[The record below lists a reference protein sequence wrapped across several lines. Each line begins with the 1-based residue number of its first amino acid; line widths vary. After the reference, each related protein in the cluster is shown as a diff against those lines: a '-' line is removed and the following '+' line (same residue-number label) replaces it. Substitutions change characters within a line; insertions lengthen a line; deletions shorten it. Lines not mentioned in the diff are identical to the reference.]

1 MEKST
6 ITQQNNTLMDIIK
19 KSAEALGGVDNIRNL
34 HTVILYGY
42 AQYAYMWG
50 GGNITASVDAPQKLL
65 EATYLQRVWD
75 FDNDRFQLKER
86 RNMLFPFA
94 AEFGH
99 AFFPLNQILDG
110 DIAYNKLPDG
120 STSRVGEFLQ
130 DPMTVDGRRIRKLWS
145 LTNPVSMIN
154 AILNNKAAINN
165 LRTVNGLDIM
175 DITVDKNMSL
185 VFAINH
191 DSKIPQYVQWF
202 IPQTNLGETTLTTTF
217 TGYMPFDGIQLPMG
231 YNTKMDF
238 RDTVYFKMYV
248 DGYKIDKTIE
258 NLKAPDSIVGAMV
271 PEGEFIPPLELEA
284 IDDGVWRIAGI
295 GGTTV
300 IEFEDH
306 LTIFELYWGQL
317 QAKQIIEKA
326 NTLVPNKKV
335 TELIISHYHFDH
347 TGGFRAAVAAGLKVY
362 TNRGNEAVLRE
373 LAERQTPHF
382 EDVLSKE
389 ANRKFEFVPIDEH
402 LRLSDNKTT
411 IDIYRVISN
420 NHMADAVFVYIPD
433 KKIFLDSDVATA
445 AYDWQLWPNSY
456 LDNLDHYGL
465 EVEKVSTVH
474 EKVMTHNE
482 VLEYIE
488 GGRKRVLERSKK
500 AEEMNEYHPGYPIF
514 QTREE

>member
-1 MEKST
+1 MEK
-6 ITQQNNTLMDIIK
+6 NNAIMHIIEE
-19 KSAEALGGVDNIRNL
+19 SAEVLGGVDRIRNI
-34 HTVILYGY
+34 HTLSLYGY

-50 GGNITASVDAPQKLL
+50 GGNITASLDAPQKLL
-65 EATYLQRVWD
+65 EATYLQRNWD
-75 FDNDRFQLKER
+75 FDNDRFELKER

-99 AFFPLNQILDG
+99 AFFPLDQILDG
-110 DIAYNKLPDG
+110 NIAYNKLPDG
-120 STSRVGEFLQ
+120 STERVGEFLQ
-130 DPMTVDGRRIRKLWS
+130 DPITVDGRRIRKLWS
-145 LTNPVSMIN
+145 LTNPVSMLN
-154 AILNNKAAINN
+154 AILNNKAEAHN
-165 LRTVNGLDIM
+165 LRTAGDLDIM
-175 DITVDKNMSL
+175 DVTASKTVSF

-202 IPQTNLGETTLTTTF
+202 SAQTNLGEVTFTTTF
-217 TGYMPFDGIQLPMG
+217 TGYMPFEGIQLPMG

-238 RDTVYFKMYV
+238 RDTMYFRMYV
-248 DGYKIDKTIE
+248 DGYKIDKSLE
-258 NLKAPDSIVGAMV
+258 SLKAPADIVEAIV
-271 PEGEFIPPLELEA
+271 PKGEFIPPIQLEV

-306 LTIFELYWGQL
+306 LTIFELYWSQL
-317 QAKQIIEKA
+317 QAKAIIEKA

-362 TNRGNEAVLRE
+362 SRRGNEAVLRE
-373 LAERQTPHF
+373 MAERQTPHF
-382 EDVLSKE
+382 EDVLGSQV
-389 ANRKFEFVPIDEH
+389 NRKFEFVPIDEH

-411 IDIYRVISN
+411 VDIYRVVSN
-420 NHMADAVFVYIPD
+420 NHMADAVFAYIPE
-433 KKIFLDSDVATA
+433 KKIFMDSDIATA

-456 LDNLDHYGL
+456 LDNIDHYGID
-465 EVEKVSTVH
+465 VQTVSTVH

-488 GGRKRVLERSKK
+488 GGRRRVLERTKEK
-500 AEEMNEYHPGYPIF
+500 EAENKYLPGYPIF
-514 QTREE
+514 QTRED